1 MYPSIYLQWQD
12 QFILCIQSLTIL
24 GHYIRSVITPPLYQ
38 IFFLSNLNK
47 FYIFSNLSIL
57 RFVLPDLTCLKVLN
71 LSLPVAILSLDC
83 LSKVESGIEGSLACS
98 ISSLS
103 SYERKNTQNINLKG
117 TAIGITSKNI
127 DIRIQG

>member
-24 GHYIRSVITPPLYQ
+24 GYHIVSVITPPLYQ
-38 IFFLSNLNK
+38 ILLLSNLVNK
-47 FYIFSNLSIL
+47 FYMFSNLSIL

-71 LSLPVAILSLDC
+71 LSLPVAILSFDC

-98 ISSLS
+98 ISSLN
-103 SYERKNTQNINLKG
+103 SYERKYH
-117 TAIGITSKNI
+117 SKYKCKSP
-127 DIRIQG
+127 RS

>member
-1 MYPSIYLQWQD
+1 M
-12 QFILCIQSLTIL
+12 FTML
-24 GHYIRSVITPPLYQ
+24 GYYIRSVITPPLYQ
-38 IFFLSNLNK
+38 IFFSSNLNK

-57 RFVLPDLTCLKVLN
+57 RFVLPDLTCLNVLN

-117 TAIGITSKNI
+117 TAIGRY
-127 DIRIQG
+127 D